1 VLGCPGSEMV
11 LANWHGRESW
21 SERHAELKDG
31 NDSLRCRCA
40 GRTGSQEDCLF
51 FYIQEFPSIVEC
63 FAKSRGGLMGL
74 RRETRA
80 DKNNWFHIGQSC
92 VPGFFVLVL
101 LMGGAEL
108 FAQGASVTPAQ
119 GAPLT
124 ITLQDALQRARM
136 NDPQYRL
143 AATDVGLARQDRV
156 QARAGLLPN
165 VNFNGSFIYTQGV
178 GTRQADCFASPL
190 GCPNSRYV
198 ANNGVHEYVSQADVR
213 EALSVTNMAD
223 YRRSNAALAEAKAKA
238 EIAARGLVVTVTQ
251 AYYALVVAERKY
263 ATAQRAQDE
272 AARFLDISQKLE
284 KGGEVAH
291 ADVIKARIQAQQS
304 DRSLQE
310 ARIDM
315 ERSRLDLAVLLF
327 PDFNQDY
334 TVVDDLQSPEPLP
347 TFAEVETAGR
357 KNNPDLRAALAAYQV
372 AQHEV
377 TAAWGGL
384 LPALTVDYFYGIDAN
399 QFAVR
404 TDGVRNLG
412 YSGVASLQIPIF
424 SWGADRSKL
433 KQAKLRRDQ
442 AHVELSY
449 AQRQLLSHLREF
461 YNQADTARSEMESLA
476 SSAELAAE
484 SLRLTTLRY
493 QAGESTVLEVV
504 DAQNTLT
511 AARDAYDDGQS
522 RYRLAIA
529 NLQTLTGTF

>member
-1 VLGCPGSEMV
+1 M
-11 LANWHGRESW
+11 
-21 SERHAELKDG
+21 
-31 NDSLRCRCA
+31 
-40 GRTGSQEDCLF
+40 
-51 FYIQEFPSIVEC
+51 IC
-63 FAKSRGGLMGL
+63 F
-74 RRETRA
+74 RREPLV
-80 DKNNWFHIGQSC
+80 DKKNRFHIGQWLTAC
-92 VPGFFVLVL
+92 FFVLVL
-101 LMGGAEL
+101 PMTATRL
-108 FAQGASVTPAQ
+108 FAQAASATATE

-124 ITLQDALQRARM
+124 VTLQDALQRART
-136 NDPQYRL
+136 NDPQYRS
-143 AATDVGLARQDRV
+143 AVTDLGLAHEDRV
-156 QARAGLLPN
+156 QARAGLLPD
-165 VNFNGSFIYTQGV
+165 VNYNSSFIYTQGI
-178 GTRQADCFASPL
+178 GTPVTNCLSSTL
-190 GCPNSRYV
+190 GCPTSRYI
-198 ANNGVHEYVSQADVR
+198 ANNGVHEYISQANVH
-213 EALSVTNMAD
+213 EALSLTNVAD
-223 YRRSNAALAEAKAKA
+223 YRRSNAALAEARAKA
-238 EIAARGLVVTVTQ
+238 EIAVRGLVVTVTQ
-251 AYYALVVAERKY
+251 AYYGLVVAERKY

-334 TVVDDLQSPEPLP
+334 TVVDDLQTPEPLP
-347 TFAEVETAGR
+347 TFAEVETAGK

-372 AQHEV
+372 AQQEV

-399 QFAVR
+399 QFAIR
-404 TDGVRNLG
+404 TDGVKNLG

-442 AHVELSY
+442 AHVELTY
-449 AQRQLLSHLREF
+449 AQKQLLSHLREF
-461 YNQADTARSEMESLA
+461 YSEADAARSEMESLA
-476 SSAELAAE
+476 SSAELAAD
-484 SLRLTTLRY
+484 SLRLTTMRY

-511 AARDAYDDGQS
+511 SARNAYDDGQS

-529 NLQTLTGTF
+529 NLQTLTGNF